1 MRDSAVLKG
10 VGASEGLSLFCNGCK
25 GGEVR
30 CNGRGKPAPLRKARG
45 IVRFWEGWCRAR
57 DGVIFH
63 CVGFNSNRFIDR
75 LKPPLRVC
83 NGGFV
88 YRGYFRKPS
97 IIFSSASSLVRPSE
111 QSFNICSPAIL
122 PIAAS

>member
-45 IVRFWEGWCRAR
+45 IVRFWKGWCGNPSGRR
-57 DGVIFH
+57 PNFFVRQHLTFD
-63 CVGFNSNRFIDR
+63 
-75 LKPPLRVC
+75 K
-83 NGGFV
+83 GGKFSAG
-88 YRGYFRKPS
+88 RG
-97 IIFSSASSLVRPSE
+97 IVRM
-111 QSFNICSPAIL
+111 
-122 PIAAS
+122 